1 MKKIFILFGL
11 LSVLL
16 CSCAST
22 SLTETRYG
30 NTDTKVSKEEV
41 EWFFN
46 QEYWTTENYLM
57 NKTQTYNI
65 PSSWWGGGDARR
77 FQRMTNAFKAK
88 FNELINLNE
97 MSGDDYLLFQRINKE
112 VYGHPQIDYY
122 NNVPEWYSSFLK
134 DKEIN
139 NNTFTVKFTNTT
151 DETFHLKIHTNSPW
165 RWYKVDIKP
174 HEEKYFTLPDME
186 ENTFISFQDDKYKL
200 FTYVGF
206 ESCACDEG
214 YEYSK
219 YLFSNYSLD
228 FTFNP
233 NNIKR
238 KKSSGDTYYYD
249 WKLVPRYENEDN
261 IIKHYMDRSNQV
273 IPTNTENLGK

>member
-1 MKKIFILFGL
+1 MKKLFILFGL

-16 CSCAST
+16 CSCASKPT
-22 SLTETRYG
+22 VSSTKVG
-30 NTDTKVSKEEV
+30 TDTEIDKSDVDFVFSDY
-41 EWFFN
+41 
-46 QEYWTTENYLM
+46 YWTTENYVL
-57 NKTQTYNI
+57 KHTDEWDYE
-65 PSSWWGGGDARR
+65 RLFER
-77 FQRMTNAFKAK
+77 FGICDKYVAGLTKCFEYKFK
-88 FNELINLNE
+88 ELINKPEISGEDFLLLSRIDNE
-97 MSGDDYLLFQRINKE
+97 MYSNNAL
-112 VYGHPQIDYY
+112 DYY
-122 NNVPEWYSSFLK
+122 LVSQWFKSLLKNV
-134 DKEIN
+134 EIK

-151 DETFHLKIHTNSPW
+151 DEIFHLKIHTNSPW
-165 RWYKVDIKP
+165 RWYAVDINP

-249 WKLVPRYENEDN
+249 WKLVPRYEKEDN

-273 IPTNTENLGK
+273 LPTNTENLGK